1 MQQASAEA
9 LRAIAS
15 LVSAHPYP
23 CLPPGLLPRAVPE
36 PVSCALLD
44 ARCELCLVDMRRRA
58 KKGDAA
64 LRLAALQLPVQQQ
77 EVVDHLRYGR
87 HDKRL
92 RARIGRL
99 VGAVV
104 PCL

>member
-1 MQQASAEA
+1 MSAEA
-9 LRAIAS
+9 PRAIAS

-23 CLPPGLLPRAVPE
+23 CLQPGLLPRAVPE
-36 PVSCALLD
+36 PFSCALLD

-58 KKGDAA
+58 KGDKA

-77 EVVDHLRYGR
+77 DVVNHLRSDL

-92 RARIGRL
+92 RARIGTL
-99 VGAVV
+99 VGAIV
-104 PCL
+104 PYL